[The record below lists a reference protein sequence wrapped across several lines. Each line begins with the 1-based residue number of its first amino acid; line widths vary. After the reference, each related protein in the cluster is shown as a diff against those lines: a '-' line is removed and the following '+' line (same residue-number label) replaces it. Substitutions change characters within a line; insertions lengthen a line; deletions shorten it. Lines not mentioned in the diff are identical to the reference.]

1 MAIGLKPDL
10 VSLKSETG
18 VFFTFISILNIHVK
32 ASISDVNKI
41 DAATKNQEKW
51 DYKCVRRTDK
61 IESRQIFTVE
71 HATNNLGLPMLN
83 PYNPSAVKR
92 SMFFTILTLQ
102 VEFSQSFGGHYC
114 FIVATPN
121 HKIVFQVTL
130 YKIL

>member
-114 FIVATPN
+114 FIVATPQSQDSFPSYS
-121 HKIVFQVTL
+121 V
-130 YKIL
+130 